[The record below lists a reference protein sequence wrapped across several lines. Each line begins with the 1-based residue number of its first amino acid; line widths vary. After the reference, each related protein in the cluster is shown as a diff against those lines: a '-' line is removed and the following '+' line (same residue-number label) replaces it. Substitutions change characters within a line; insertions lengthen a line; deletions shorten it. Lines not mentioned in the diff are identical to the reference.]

1 MSLKALRM
9 GKGPSYRVSLVNLR
23 SSPPVLEGP
32 QSQLPVCCP
41 PLLVSSSP
49 LVYALAADQLWTSV
63 ESCQQNHGSPP
74 WGLRNQGLG
83 SFALGDG
90 AGPTCVWV
98 SSSCAEG
105 FQTGPVLCVLEM
117 LAQVFMQ
124 LQAGIDGS
132 GCAASWSGA
141 AGTAL
146 FF

>member
-1 MSLKALRM
+1 MGLLR
-9 GKGPSYRVSLVNLR
+9 G
-23 SSPPVLEGP
+23 
-32 QSQLPVCCP
+32 
-41 PLLVSSSP
+41 
-49 LVYALAADQLWTSV
+49 
-63 ESCQQNHGSPP
+63 
-74 WGLRNQGLG
+74 GLRNQGLG

-90 AGPTCVWV
+90 AGPTWVWV